1 MTLKKLIKILIFGV
15 ILIPI
20 LLVMYFIN
28 SFIFHEKGEVLK
40 YTSFKEYNNYI
51 KKEYQDVKALDTYYR
66 FGRITFDFKVKELN
80 DEEFYKI
87 IKETKKFVMEIN
99 KDEFAYT
106 QATLRVTFKCGSYFY
121 EFESPHWIQHSDGD
135 IALPS
140 TENNYEIWYKTV
152 NGEGNEKL
160 TLN

>member
-1 MTLKKLIKILIFGV
+1 MNLKKLIKILIFGV

-40 YTSFKEYNNYI
+40 STSFKEYNNYI

-87 IKETKKFVMEIN
+87 IEETKKFVMEIN

-106 QATLRVTFKCGSYFY
+106 QATLRVTFKCDSYFY